1 MEIAVGSTNPVK
13 VEAVRQVAQ
22 RVWTQS
28 VVVGIPIAD
37 NLPAQPVGDAQTR
50 RGAIRRARY
59 ARRATQ
65 ADLGVGMEGGVVFE
79 RTGDAYLV
87 GWCAVVSK
95 SGVLSLA
102 QGVRVPLPAA
112 VAEQVRAG
120 AELGP
125 LMDRITG
132 EQNTKEQFGAVGYF
146 TRNLISRQLSFQLAF
161 AGALAPFLRPE
172 EYYPDKAQPEIEEA
186 NQSMPPEITPL
197 DSSGSEA
204 GYLSPRMFRMP
215 PARRAKQPESTGE
228 PQE

>member
-1 MEIAVGSTNPVK
+1 MEIAIGSTNPVK

-22 RVWTQS
+22 RVWPQA

-37 NLPAQPVGDAQTR
+37 NLPAQPIGDTETR
-50 RGAIRRARY
+50 QGAIRRAKY

-65 ADLGVGMEGGVVFE
+65 ADLGIGMEGGVVFE
-79 RTGDAYLV
+79 RNGSAYLV

-102 QGVRVPLPAA
+102 QGVRVPLPVS
-112 VAEQVRAG
+112 VAEQIRTG

-161 AGALAPFLRPE
+161 AGALAPFMRPD
-172 EYYPDKAQPEIEEA
+172 EYYPGKEQPEIEEA

-197 DSSGSEA
+197 DSSGNEG
-204 GYLSPRMFRMP
+204 GYISPRMFRM